1 MSIEETAVQIDVT
14 VDNAEAISSLNE
26 VNRSLGNLEDGAEA
40 TESAIKGTDRA
51 TRGLSSGLNSV
62 SGSSNRAESQISK
75 LAKGFLTLEL
85 AKKALEVTTRVLIS
99 SFNDYAAT
107 SAQNTQAQTA
117 MVSELAELK
126 SAFAEALFGGG
137 NFELIVSEIRVTLEL
152 MTRAINTAAPAM
164 QDLFGTQ
171 MREATGILNNFLP
184 VLITFLEQMQRIVD
198 VFQYL
203 TDIVNPFDTFTA
215 GARELSNVFSGE
227 SGLGEALKN
236 YWRDVS
242 GAEAFINPAVRAQ
255 DELTASL
262 QRTTVAQAQASLEAR
277 RARYAAGQAAAAEA
291 EAAGATAEAT
301 SGLNSFSSWFTR
313 ISEMAPAAQEGI
325 RGTSRAVDELA
336 EQLQIME
343 NRNADL
349 WAGFMAASAEVR
361 AEEEER
367 LGAIQDAADREF
379 EIRSILNEK
388 IKNQAEQTAA
398 AALETNRLL
407 QEQLSE
413 QEELAA
419 IQRQE
424 KINEIANIA
433 KEAGGV
439 AGDFLSAGLDAA
451 VAGKDFGK
459 VALKMFGDYLASKG
473 QAMFVEGTV
482 DTAVGIASGNPKQ
495 IQQGGAEIAG
505 GIALMAAGKGIGGAA
520 KGKGG
525 GGARASAAPTASAQP
540 VQNTVNQVVNFG
552 FVGDRRAAARDVAG
566 VTEQGLRLGYQ

>member
-1 MSIEETAVQIDVT
+1 
-14 VDNAEAISSLNE
+14 
-26 VNRSLGNLEDGAEA
+26 
-40 TESAIKGTDRA
+40 
-51 TRGLSSGLNSV
+51 
-62 SGSSNRAESQISK
+62 
-75 LAKGFLTLEL
+75 
-85 AKKALEVTTRVLIS
+85 
-99 SFNDYAAT
+99 
-107 SAQNTQAQTA
+107 
-117 MVSELAELK
+117 MVSELGELK

-152 MTRAINTAAPAM
+152 LTRAIRTASPAM

-171 MREATGILNNFLP
+171 MREATSSLNNFLP
-184 VLITFLEQMQRIVD
+184 VLITFLEQMQRVVD

-215 GARELSNVFSGE
+215 GARELANVFSGE

-236 YWRDVS
+236 YWIDVS
-242 GAEAFINPAVRAQ
+242 GAEAFINPAVNAQ

-262 QRTTVAQAQASLEAR
+262 ERTTVAQAQASLEAR

-291 EAAGATAEAT
+291 EATAATAEAT
-301 SGLNSFSSWFTR
+301 SGLNSFSSWFNR

-336 EQLQIME
+336 EQLQIIE
-343 NRNADL
+343 DRNADL

-361 AEEEER
+361 AEEEQR

-388 IKNQAEQTAA
+388 IKNQAEETAA

-424 KINEIANIA
+424 KISEIANIA
-433 KEAGGV
+433 KEVGGV

-473 QAMFVEGTV
+473 QAMLVEGAV
-482 DTAVGIASGNPKQ
+482 DTAVGIASGNP
-495 IQQGGAEIAG
+495 QQVAKGASELAGGA
-505 GIALMAAGKGIGGAA
+505 ALMAAGKGIGGAA

-525 GGARASAAPTASAQP
+525 GGARASAAPTASSQP
-540 VQNTVNQVVNFG
+540 ANNTVNQVVNFG

-566 VTEQGLRLGYQ
+566 VTEQALRLGYE